1 MFNETL
7 IYGLILVICL
17 FISVEFFVSTLKH
30 KTLGYRLLSFN
41 IFIYILLFLSEAFQ
55 IFTIDLHYR
64 LFASAVSEMTYT
76 IMPVIAL
83 SFSLY
88 LLAGKKYIKSKYM
101 NIFLIIPTVMTIGFF
116 LNCFIPILYTITIL
130 PNGFS
135 EFTYKPIYTSFLI
148 YQYLIIGGS
157 TVLLVIGMAKHR
169 DSIKPYLLLFF
180 AYLITSIGILFIDT
194 SFIPLIYM
202 FDLILVWW
210 AISGYDLLD
219 STIIH
224 QEFIDSTN
232 IGMLFFN
239 EENKLIEFNKF
250 VETTS
255 TINEKYIGQKV
266 ENILNN
272 HQELLN
278 FFYSNKYEIKYF
290 FEPTKHWYKLN
301 KSTVYRKDKLIG
313 HLLICEDVT
322 EDTIKNQELKVLNS
336 VVKDVKRST
345 SLSIYYKD
353 AGGKYH
359 WFEEAYRILERD
371 PRLNDINHNIFE
383 EVTIDTR
390 ENIKDELDNLTANE
404 FIMWEF
410 TIKTENN
417 TIKHLRSTARK
428 IYDNN
433 NNYLRLSM
441 SAQDITTEKDY
452 TNHLIKTDREKTV
465 LLQEIH
471 HRVKNNLQLIMSFIN
486 LEKRFHKGEYEKIL
500 DITERRITS
509 LALIHERIYK
519 DENMNYMNIAKFL
532 ADLDKQLINHSS
544 INDIEFIRK
553 LDDDLTFSI
562 NIVTP
567 LSLIINELTVNT
579 IKHAFDENTDNKTIY
594 KSLNTFQKNHKIFC
608 RFEYK
613 DNGTG
618 VENIEKILNSK
629 GLGWQIINSLVN
641 QMDGN
646 YEITNKKGIGFILIF
661 PIN

>member
-1 MFNETL
+1 M
-7 IYGLILVICL
+7 
-17 FISVEFFVSTLKH
+17 
-30 KTLGYRLLSFN
+30 
-41 IFIYILLFLSEAFQ
+41 
-55 IFTIDLHYR
+55 
-64 LFASAVSEMTYT
+64 
-76 IMPVIAL
+76 
-83 SFSLY
+83 
-88 LLAGKKYIKSKYM
+88 
-101 NIFLIIPTVMTIGFF
+101 
-116 LNCFIPILYTITIL
+116 
-130 PNGFS
+130 
-135 EFTYKPIYTSFLI
+135 
-148 YQYLIIGGS
+148 
-157 TVLLVIGMAKHR
+157 LVIGMANHKN
-169 DSIKPYLLLFF
+169 SIKPYILLFF

-224 QEFIDSTN
+224 QEFIDSAN
-232 IGMLFFN
+232 VGMLFFN

-255 TINEKYIGQKV
+255 TINETYIGQKV
-266 ENILNN
+266 EDMLNN
-272 HQELLN
+272 HRELLN
-278 FFYSNKYEIKYF
+278 FFYSDKYEIKYLY
-290 FEPTKHWYKLN
+290 ESTNHWYKLN

-313 HLLICEDVT
+313 HLLICEDIT
-322 EDTIKNQELKVLNS
+322 EDTVKNQELKVLNS

-353 AGGKYH
+353 AGGNYH
-359 WFEEAYRILERD
+359 WFEEAYKILERK
-371 PRLNDINHNIFE
+371 PRLTDIDHNIFE
-383 EVTIDTR
+383 EVTINTR
-390 ENIKDELDNLTANE
+390 ENIKEELNNLKANE

-417 TIKHLRSTARK
+417 TVKHLRGTARK

-433 NNYLRLSM
+433 NKYLRLSM
-441 SAQDITTEKDY
+441 SAQDITTEKNY

-544 INDIEFIRK
+544 VKDIEFIRK

-579 IKHAFDENTDNKTIY
+579 IKHAFDENIDHKTIY

-613 DNGTG
+613 DNRTG

-629 GLGWQIINSLVN
+629 GLGW
-641 QMDGN
+641 
-646 YEITNKKGIGFILIF
+646 
-661 PIN
+661 